1 MNLAAYDKVGS
12 ITKVKSKRY
21 SSNNYPYIVTR
32 EIKKRKYY
40 CYVSRYD
47 PASDNNVLY
56 LVLLDD
62 KPEDRQVC
70 RTRMDDYGRLK
81 FNLSPAAEIYD
92 IKPNVKYDVS
102 ISVETQADDGDI
114 YRVDISMI

>member
-1 MNLAAYDKVGS
+1 
-12 ITKVKSKRY
+12 
-21 SSNNYPYIVTR
+21 
-32 EIKKRKYY
+32 
-40 CYVSRYD
+40 
-47 PASDNNVLY
+47 
-56 LVLLDD
+56 
-62 KPEDRQVC
+62 
-70 RTRMDDYGRLK
+70 MDDYGRLK